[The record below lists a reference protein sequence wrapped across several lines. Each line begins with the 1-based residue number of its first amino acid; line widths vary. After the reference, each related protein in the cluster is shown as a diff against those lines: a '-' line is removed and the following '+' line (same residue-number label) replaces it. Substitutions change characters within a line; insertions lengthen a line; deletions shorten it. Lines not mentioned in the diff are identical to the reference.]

1 MQFVESLNSVHNIRL
16 TAIHKRTPL
25 LLRVYC
31 CCASTAAAR
40 LLLLRVYCCCV
51 STYPKAKL
59 LSSASSPLV
68 DR

>member
-25 LLRVYC
+25 LLRIYCC

-40 LLLLRVYCCCV
+40 LLLLRA